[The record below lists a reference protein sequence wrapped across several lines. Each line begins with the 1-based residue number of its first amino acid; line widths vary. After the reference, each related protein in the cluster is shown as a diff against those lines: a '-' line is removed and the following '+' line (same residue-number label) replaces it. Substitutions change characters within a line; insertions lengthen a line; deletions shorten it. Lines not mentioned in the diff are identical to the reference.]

1 MFLRNLNP
9 KSKSKSINRIIWNER
24 ERIRGEYGLSKHDY
38 VLSQLV
44 RQDWLWCLSV
54 GVWKIKSDPSSTL
67 FCIKIT
73 GETTDACI

>member
-1 MFLRNLNP
+1 MFLRHLNP
-9 KSKSKSINRIIWNER
+9 KFKAVNRIILNEKM
-24 ERIRGEYGLSKHDY
+24 RGEYGLSKHDY

-44 RQDWLWCLSV
+44 RQDWLQCLSV